1 MRLRRT
7 YIILSIAL
15 PFVLSLLCACQRED
29 CSGEVSEAAS
39 LCLDLSVPG
48 LRIES
53 KGNADDP
60 FADDISLWS
69 DWDKVVDGRIMYR
82 LTVFLIEKDTDYLVA
97 YRDIYF
103 GSTD

>member
-1 MRLRRT
+1 MRLRRP

-53 KGNADDP
+53 KGNADNP
-60 FADDISLWS
+60 FADDISSWT
-69 DWDKVVDGRIMYR
+69 DWDKVVDGIYMSEVRI
-82 LTVFLIEKDTDYLVA
+82 
-97 YRDIYF
+97 
-103 GSTD
+103 